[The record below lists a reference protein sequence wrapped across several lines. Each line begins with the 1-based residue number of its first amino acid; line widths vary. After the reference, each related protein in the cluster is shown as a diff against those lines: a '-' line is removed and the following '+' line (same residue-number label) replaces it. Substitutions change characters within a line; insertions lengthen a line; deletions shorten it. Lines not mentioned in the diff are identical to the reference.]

1 MMRSPARPRRER
13 RTPVKKASPSRR
25 AAVGLSPEIWTRWR
39 ALRERI
45 GKTQGIIFRIS
56 PPRKAKSRAREKLEL
71 ALEEAEGR
79 GGSGTEIL
87 RARCPAES
95 QG

>member
-1 MMRSPARPRRER
+1 M
-13 RTPVKKASPSRR
+13 
-25 AAVGLSPEIWTRWR
+25 
-39 ALRERI
+39 RERI
-45 GKTQGIIFRIS
+45 GKTQGIIFRMS
-56 PPRKAKSRAREKLEL
+56 PPKKAKSRAREKLEF
-71 ALEEAEGR
+71 AFEEAEGR

>member
-1 MMRSPARPRRER
+1 
-13 RTPVKKASPSRR
+13 
-25 AAVGLSPEIWTRWR
+25 
-39 ALRERI
+39 LRERI
-45 GKTQGIIFRIS
+45 GKTQGIIFRMS
-56 PPRKAKSRAREKLEL
+56 PPRKAKIRAREKLEFTF
-71 ALEEAEGR
+71 EEAEGR

>member
-1 MMRSPARPRRER
+1 MRSPARLRRER
-13 RTPVKKASPSRR
+13 RTPTKKASPSRR

-45 GKTQGIIFRIS
+45 GKTQGIIFKIS
-56 PPRKAKSRAREKLEL
+56 PPRKAKSTAREKLEL
-71 ALEEAEGR
+71 APEVLDGKAGN
-79 GGSGTEIL
+79 GTEIW
-87 RARCPAES
+87 RARWPAAS

>member
-1 MMRSPARPRRER
+1 M
-13 RTPVKKASPSRR
+13 
-25 AAVGLSPEIWTRWR
+25 
-39 ALRERI
+39 RERI
-45 GKTQGIIFRIS
+45 GKTQGIIFRMS

-71 ALEEAEGR
+71 AVEEAEVR
-79 GGSGTEIL
+79 GGTGTEIL

>member
-1 MMRSPARPRRER
+1 M
-13 RTPVKKASPSRR
+13 
-25 AAVGLSPEIWTRWR
+25 
-39 ALRERI
+39 RERI
-45 GKTQGIIFRIS
+45 GKTQGIIFRMS

-71 ALEEAEGR
+71 AIEEAEGR

-87 RARCPAES
+87 RARCPVES